1 MLSSPNPVYYPYLGR
16 MMKEPALSFPGSLMS
31 QVNFKCV
38 GCGEDGAVGRVRFIC
53 VGCAFFK
60 KEQ

>member
-1 MLSSPNPVYYPYLGR
+1 